1 MIYEVRT
8 YDVKPHTMPEVLKR
22 IGDAYPVRAKYSEMA
37 ACWTT
42 EIGPLH
48 RLIHVW
54 GYESAGDRERVR
66 AEAAPDKGWPPDI
79 KEFMIDA
86 TSEIFIPFPFSP
98 ALTPGNY
105 GPVYEMRIY
114 TVGIGEI
121 SAVVDRW
128 GPWIEGR
135 MERSPLAV
143 AMYTDLGRLNKFVH
157 IWPYKSLEH
166 RAEVRAQAVAD
177 GIWPP
182 KATGSAG
189 AALTQQNLIMV
200 PAPFSPMQ

>member
-8 YDVKPHTMPEVLKR
+8 YDMKPHSMPEVLKR
-22 IGDAYPVRAKYSEMA
+22 FGDAYPVRAKYSELA

-42 EIGPLH
+42 EIGPLN

-54 GYESAGDRERVR
+54 GYESAGERDRIR
-66 AEAAPDKGWPPDI
+66 AETGKEKGWPPNM
-79 KEFMIDA
+79 KEFINTM

-98 ALTPGNY
+98 ALTPGDY
-105 GPVYEMRIY
+105 GPVYEMRSY
-114 TVGIGEI
+114 TVGPGEI
-121 SAVVDRW
+121 PAVIDRW
-128 GPWIEGR
+128 APAIEGR

-143 AMYTDLGRLNKFVH
+143 AMYTDLGPLNKFVH

-166 RAEVRAQAVAD
+166 RAEVRAKAVAD

-182 KATGSAG
+182 KGTGGG